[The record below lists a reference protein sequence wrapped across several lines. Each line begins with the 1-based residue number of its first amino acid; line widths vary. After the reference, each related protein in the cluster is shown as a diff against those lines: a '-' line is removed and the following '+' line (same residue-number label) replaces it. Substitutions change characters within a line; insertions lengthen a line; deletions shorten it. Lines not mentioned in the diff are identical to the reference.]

1 MGSKKI
7 KYITIDDTDGPGV
20 KIADQEKFKAA
31 GKIFTKALVEHP
43 VSGES
48 LKHYGTDVLVNILN
62 EAGGLPTKNFRYGQF
77 DRP

>member
-20 KIADQEKFKAA
+20 QIGDQERFKAA
-31 GKIFTKALVEHP
+31 AKVFSKAVVAHP

-48 LKHYGTDVLVNILN
+48 LKLYGTDVLVNIMN
-62 EAGGLPTKNFRYGQF
+62 EAGTLPHNYAG
-77 DRP
+77 